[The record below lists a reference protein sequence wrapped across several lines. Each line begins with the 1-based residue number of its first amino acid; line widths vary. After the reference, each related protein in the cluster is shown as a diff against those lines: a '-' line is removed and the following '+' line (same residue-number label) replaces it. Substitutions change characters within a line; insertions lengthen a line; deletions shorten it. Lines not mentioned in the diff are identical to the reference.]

1 MAGIINYQVDRNKNS
16 KGQNQLAKTKNV
28 SKVKENMS
36 KNERMRSQIK
46 KWTTFYRLNMH
57 RFVEHYFGIELF
69 FFQKILLFFMNLNTF
84 VMIVAARGLSKSFMI
99 AIFACARCVL
109 YPGTKVIIA
118 SGVKKQ
124 GKLIITEKIEKELM
138 QYPNLARE
146 IKQIKSSS
154 NDATVIFHNGS
165 TIEAVTSSE
174 NSRGYRGNILILE
187 EFRMIDEGILN
198 TVLKPFLNVYRQ
210 PPYLKK
216 EEYRHLTE
224 ENIEIYISSAW
235 YTSHW
240 MWKSMQSARD
250 MMLKGKETMIF
261 ALDYLTSIHHGLLS
275 KKRIQKER
283 DSSDF
288 DEIGFMMEYE
298 NLMYGQ
304 NSNAIFKL
312 EDITKN
318 RKLKNPFYP
327 IPNIE
332 YSTRKN
338 KKKDKLRDGEIRVIG
353 VDVAL
358 MGGNANDATVITC
371 LRLIPNGDKYLRKVA
386 YIETLEGSHT
396 DDQAIRIKQL
406 FEDFQASYV
415 ALDCHGNGMSIYDAL
430 VKVMYD
436 EQRDVEYEA
445 WCAFNDDEMKA
456 RAKTPNPLPVVF
468 SIKAGNRL
476 NHEIATSLRVNLQS
490 SNIELLVSEI
500 EARDILSDKKF
511 FIDASP
517 EERAN
522 IIQPYLQTTL
532 LVNELVNLEHEIVG
546 GFVKI
551 KEKSGK
557 RKDRYS
563 SLGFANY
570 LAKILE
576 GENLQQQDN
585 YDFDDDLVYF

>member
-1 MAGIINYQVDRNKNS
+1 MAGIKNYEVGRNKNS
-16 KGQNQLAKTKNV
+16 KGQNYLDKVKSVDKTKDNL
-28 SKVKENMS
+28 SKSDNM
-36 KNERMRSQIK
+36 RTQIK
-46 KWTTFYRLNMH
+46 KWTTFYRLNLH
-57 RFVEHYFGIELF
+57 RFIEHYFGIELF
-69 FFQKILLFFMNLNTF
+69 FFQKLLLFFMNLNTF
-84 VMIVAARGLSKSFMI
+84 FMLIAARGLSKSFMI
-99 AIFACARCVL
+99 AIFACSRCVL
-109 YPGTKVIIA
+109 YPNTKVIIA

-154 NDATVIFHNGS
+154 NDASVIFHNGS

-187 EFRMIDEGILN
+187 EFRMIDENILN
-198 TVLKPFLNVYRQ
+198 TVLKPFLNVFRQ

-216 EEYRHLTE
+216 EEYSHLTE
-224 ENIEIYISSAW
+224 ENIEVYISSAW

-240 MWKSMQSARD
+240 MWKSMQNARD
-250 MMLKGKETMIF
+250 MMLKGKDTF
-261 ALDYLTSIHHGLLS
+261 VFSLDYLTSIHHGLLS

-304 NSNAIFKL
+304 NSNALFKL

-327 IPNIE
+327 ISNE
-332 YSTRKN
+332 DYSVKKN
-338 KKKDKLRDGEIRVIG
+338 KKKEKLRDGEIRVIG

-358 MGGNANDATVITC
+358 MGGNTNDATVMTC

-386 YIETLEGSHT
+386 YIETIEGSHT

-406 FEDFQASYV
+406 FEDFQASYI

-430 VKVMYD
+430 VKVLYD

-445 WCAFNDDEMKA
+445 WCSLNDDEMRK
-456 RAKTPNPLPVVF
+456 RAKSPNPLPVVF

-490 SNIELLVSEI
+490 SNIELLISEI
-500 EARDILSDKKF
+500 EAKDFLSDKKHYQS
-511 FIDASP
+511 AGV
-517 EERAN
+517 EGRVQYEL
-522 IIQPYLQTTL
+522 PYLQTTL
-532 LVNELVNLEHEIVG
+532 MVNELVNLDHEIVG
-546 GFVKI
+546 GFIKI

-563 SLGFANY
+563 SLSFANY
-570 LAKILE
+570 LAKVLE
-576 GENLQQQDN
+576 GENLQSEDN
-585 YDFDDDLVYF
+585 FDEDDDFIYF